1 MKPVG
6 CQDGAEI
13 RRLRELRQYP
23 VGKFARRIGVRS
35 QSLSNI
41 ESGRRPAGAGTL
53 IRIAREL
60 EVPVE
65 AIIRPDLDDS
75 TDDEPA
81 GAVA

>member
-65 AIIRPDLDDS
+65 AIIRSDLDE
-75 TDDEPA
+75 TGDEPD
-81 GAVA
+81 GAAA